1 MWLYVTLVDN
11 SVLDTFKQESLEAL
25 ELTEGM
31 MKSMIGESAFEQSIE
46 NINNMSMN
54 EVTTSDIFN
63 KMFGGLLSAFIT
75 AAFLRREP
83 VFRDEE

>member
-1 MWLYVTLVDN
+1 
-11 SVLDTFKQESLEAL
+11 
-25 ELTEGM
+25 
-31 MKSMIGESAFEQSIE
+31 
-46 NINNMSMN
+46 MSMN